1 MSSAPR
7 RGLETRLKPME
18 GPCVCLRTHAA
29 ARQYDR
35 SAGSACAY
43 CRTTS
48 DRHLPPESRASVS
61 RVGDDL
67 ASVMARIRLNHYFK
81 HHELTLTE
89 FSASGLARS
98 TTKGITDDSIRKGL
112 GA

>member
-7 RGLETRLKPME
+7 GSLKTRLKPRE
-18 GPCVCLRTHAA
+18 GPCVCLGTHAA

-43 CRTTS
+43 CCTTS

-67 ASVMARIRLNHYFK
+67 ASVMARIRLNHYVK

-89 FSASGLARS
+89 LSASGLGPTHNER
-98 TTKGITDDSIRKGL
+98 IYR
-112 GA
+112 

>member
-1 MSSAPR
+1 MRSAPR
-7 RGLETRLKPME
+7 RSPKTRLKPME

-29 ARQYDR
+29 ARHNDR
-35 SAGSACAY
+35 SAGGACAY

-67 ASVMARIRLNHYFK
+67 ASVMARIRLDHYVK
-81 HHELTLTE
+81 HHELTLIE
-89 FSASGLARS
+89 VSASGLGPKHNERNY
-98 TTKGITDDSIRKGL
+98 R
-112 GA
+112 